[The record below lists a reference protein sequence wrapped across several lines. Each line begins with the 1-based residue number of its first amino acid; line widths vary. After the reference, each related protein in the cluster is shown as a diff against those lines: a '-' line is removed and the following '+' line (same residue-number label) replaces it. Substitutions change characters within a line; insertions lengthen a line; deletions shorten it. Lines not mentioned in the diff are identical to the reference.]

1 MQSPSYRLLGLA
13 AILLSTVWTIPT
25 SLSAQSGHQLQIST
39 DVLQFRESDSSYVE
53 IQNYITGSSLSF
65 TMSSDSQWTS
75 AVDILL
81 YFTQDSQMVLYDHF
95 ILHSPP
101 SREPGKDF
109 LDIRRY
115 RLPPGDY
122 ALHLEAFS
130 IHDPADTLLFDQPV
144 EIRATGSS
152 WELSDAMLLRSA
164 LPASKD
170 HPLARNGYALEPL
183 PFRFYP
189 RTADMLLF
197 YQEIYCLDRGVVGSP
212 AHFGYYL
219 ETGPV
224 EAPQRIMQAISKK
237 RKSRSLDPMLIQM
250 DISGLPSGNYRL
262 ICELRDSTLSLKAST
277 KVAFQRSNPGVDIGT
292 APKDSSTEAGQE
304 IFLPDLDESALNY
317 ALRATAPRVWD
328 SEVEMLNL
336 IIRNPDL
343 RAKRF
348 FLHRFFSRENQ
359 ANPSKAYEEYIAIAR
374 VIDKEFLSG
383 FGFGF
388 ESDRGFA
395 IMKYG
400 RPNDIIDV
408 EDEPH
413 APPYQIWLYNEFP
426 YTGQRNVKFLF
437 YNPSLAPGNYVLL
450 HSTARNEKRNPRWE
464 IELYS
469 KLGPNEI
476 EGNNYQDATGV
487 RDQYYRRARQFF
499 EDN

>member
-1 MQSPSYRLLGLA
+1 MSIASLLWMA
-13 AILLSTVWTIPT
+13 WAIPANLC
-25 SLSAQSGHQLQIST
+25 AQSGPQLQIST
-39 DVLQFRESDSSYVE
+39 DVLQFKESDSSYVE
-53 IQNYITGSSLSF
+53 IQNYIAGSSLSF
-65 TMSSDSQWTS
+65 TMSTDSQWTT

-81 YFTQDSQMVLYDHF
+81 YFMQDSQLVLYDHF

-101 SREPGKDF
+101 SKEPGKDF

-115 RLPPGDY
+115 RLPPGRY
-122 ALHLEAFS
+122 ALHLEAFGLQN
-130 IHDPADTLLFDQPV
+130 PTDTLALDQWVDIKTPV
-144 EIRATGSS
+144 SE

-164 LPASKD
+164 LPATKD

-197 YQEIYCLDRGVVGSP
+197 FQEIYCLDRSLTGSP
-212 AHFGYYL
+212 VHFGYYL

-237 RKSRSLDPMLIQM
+237 RKSRSMDPLLIQM

-262 ICELRDSTLSLKAST
+262 VSELRDSTLSLKAST
-277 KVAFQRSNPGVDIGT
+277 KVAFQRSNPGVDMGRG
-292 APKDSSTEAGQE
+292 PQDSSTASGQE
-304 IFLPDLDESALNY
+304 TFLPDLDESSLNY

-348 FLHRFFSRENQ
+348 FLHRFFSRENP
-359 ANPSKAYEEYIAIAR
+359 ANPTKGYEDYMAIAR

-437 YNPSLAPGNYVLL
+437 FNPSLAPGNYVLL

-464 IELYS
+464 IELYG

-476 EGNNYQDATGV
+476 EGNNFQDATGV

>member
-1 MQSPSYRLLGLA
+1 MKAQTL
-13 AILLSTVWTIPT
+13 PT
-25 SLSAQSGHQLQIST
+25 LQMST
-39 DVLQFRESDSSYVE
+39 DVLQFREGDSSYVE
-53 IQNYITGSSLSF
+53 IQNYIVGTSLVP
-65 TMSSDSQWTS
+65 TRTSDSLWTS
-75 AVDILL
+75 SADILL
-81 YFTQDSQMVLYDHF
+81 YFTRDSQIILYDHF

-101 SREPGKDF
+101 SVEAGKDF
-109 LDIRRY
+109 LDLRRY
-115 RLPPGDY
+115 RLPPGRY
-122 ALHLEAFS
+122 LLHLEAFG
-130 IHDPADTLLFDQPV
+130 IPAGKDTLSFDQMV
-144 EIRATGSS
+144 EIKEPLSY

-164 LPASKD
+164 KPADKD

-183 PFRFYP
+183 PFRFYDQS
-189 RTADMLLF
+189 ADMLLF
-197 YQEIYCLDRGVVGSP
+197 YQEIYCRDASLYGST
-212 AHFGYYL
+212 AHFGYFI
-219 ETGPV
+219 ETGP
-224 EAPQRIMQAISKK
+224 EHAPQRIMQALSKK
-237 RKSRSLDPMLIQM
+237 RKSKRIDPMLIQM

-262 ICELRDSTLSLKAST
+262 ITELRDSSLQVLATT
-277 KVAFQRSNPGVDIGT
+277 KVAFQRSNPGVELAT
-292 APKDSSTEAGQE
+292 RTPDSLTTLPNED
-304 IFLPDLDESALNY
+304 FLSQLDEKSLNY

-328 SEVEMLNL
+328 NEVEMLNA

-343 RAKRF
+343 RPKRF
-348 FLHRFFSRENQ
+348 FLLRFFSREDP
-359 ANPSKAYEEYIAIAR
+359 ANPAKAYEEYMKIAR
-374 VIDKEFLSG
+374 VVDQEFLSG

-437 YNPSLAPGNYVLL
+437 FNPSLAPGNYVLL

-464 IELYS
+464 IELYG

-476 EGNNYQDATGV
+476 EGNNFQDATGV